1 MEMTQLDLENEQW
14 VNFEIKISSVQNVNA
29 DMNLNISRGHT
40 LPELNILTLIILKS
54 YFI

>member
-29 DMNLNISRGHT
+29 NMN
-40 LPELNILTLIILKS
+40 P
-54 YFI
+54 